1 MPAFLTAEWRFLAM
15 LHYAVNPALLAPL
28 TPRGTE
34 LDEFEGKTY
43 MSLVGFR
50 FERTRLRGLW
60 IPLHSDFD
68 EVNLRFYVRRT
79 VQGELRRG
87 VVFVREIVPRCA
99 IAKVARVCFHENYV
113 ALPMRHKVIEA
124 TSEGGR
130 VQAEYGWR
138 HGRNWN
144 MLRAESAGRPALS
157 PLDSRESFF
166 TEHYW
171 GYAAQPDGGTL
182 EYRVEHDRWRLW
194 PAARAAFAGDAAPLY
209 GERLGERLR
218 REPDSALLAEGSAV
232 TVHSGQKIAMSR

>member
-1 MPAFLTAEWRFLAM
+1 
-15 LHYAVNPALLAPL
+15 
-28 TPRGTE
+28 
-34 LDEFEGKTY
+34 
-43 MSLVGFR
+43 
-50 FERTRLRGLW
+50 
-60 IPLHSDFD
+60 
-68 EVNLRFYVRRT
+68 VNLRFYVRRT